1 MNLLGDIGVIRNL
14 GVPFIVIYNKEK
26 GIMDKKLL
34 LVSAFMAGA
43 TWTIQAQDLVLSEG
57 QYYTDETQTTPYTGR
72 YTEFYEDGMLKME
85 LYLKDG
91 RPEGT
96 YVIYYPDG
104 KIAEVRSYYHG
115 IFHGEWRTYNEHGKL
130 IGLASYKE
138 GQKDGPWRIWSD
150 EGKLLYEMFYTNGKK
165 SGVWRSWD
173 EEGNL
178 LSEERQEED

>member
-1 MNLLGDIGVIRNL
+1 MN
-14 GVPFIVIYNKEK
+14 
-26 GIMDKKLL
+26 KKLL
-34 LVSAFMAGA
+34 LLSAFLAGA
-43 TWTIQAQDLVLSEG
+43 SWTVLAQDLVLSEG

-104 KIAEVRSYYHG
+104 KIAG
-115 IFHGEWRTYNEHGKL
+115 IFHGEWRTYSDNGQL

-150 EGKLLYEMFYTNGKK
+150 KGNLLYEMFYTAGKK

-178 LSEERQEED
+178 LSEENQ

>member
-1 MNLLGDIGVIRNL
+1 MN
-14 GVPFIVIYNKEK
+14 
-26 GIMDKKLL
+26 KKLL
-34 LVSAFMAGA
+34 LLSAFLAGA
-43 TWTIQAQDLVLSEG
+43 SWTVLAQDLVLSEG

-115 IFHGEWRTYNEHGKL
+115 IFHGEWRTYSDNGQL

-138 GQKDGPWRIWSD
+138 GQKDGVKDI
-150 EGKLLYEMFYTNGKK
+150 LLELFNKIIGA
-165 SGVWRSWD
+165 
-173 EEGNL
+173 
-178 LSEERQEED
+178 